1 MLRKMSLM
9 EGKRSC
15 QRVRGGQFN
24 GGRMLWRWPVKKG
37 EWLL

>member
-1 MLRKMSLM
+1 MVMLWRMSLM

-24 GGRMLWRWPVKKG
+24 GERIVMLWR
-37 EWLL
+37 